1 MKSGVHMM
9 EDTLNTCGE
18 QFIQKSEII
27 QTRAKKVPPLC
38 TTCMSMKEIL
48 SAHV

>member
-9 EDTLNTCGE
+9 EILVVSSSY
-18 QFIQKSEII
+18 KSEII